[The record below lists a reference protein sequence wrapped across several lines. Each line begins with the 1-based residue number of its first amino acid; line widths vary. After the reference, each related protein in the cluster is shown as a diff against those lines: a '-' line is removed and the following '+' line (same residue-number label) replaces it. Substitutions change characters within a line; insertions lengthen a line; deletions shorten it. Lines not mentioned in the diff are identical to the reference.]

1 MRNSKKYFEFISCS
15 PTCWTMLLS
24 ELCYS
29 HCEGAKAVLVV
40 IVWKGVYFYP
50 AFRNVTSKGLRSKS
64 PKVTRT

>member
-40 IVWKGVYFYP
+40 IVWKGVYFLSC
-50 AFRNVTSKGLRSKS
+50 FQKCDLKGAEKQIS
-64 PKVTRT
+64 